1 MLSPRAAAEIHE
13 RMHRHTDLLFPRK
26 EATMRVL
33 TKKVS
38 EEVLI
43 DKPTRLVVLEAAAN
57 KVKFGIKGG
66 GSGERGRETAAHPN
80 GRAGKT
86 VKIIA
91 PYGEEIE
98 IDC

>member
-1 MLSPRAAAEIHE
+1 M
-13 RMHRHTDLLFPRK
+13 
-26 EATMRVL
+26 
-33 TKKVS
+33 
-38 EEVLI
+38 I

-57 KVKFGIKGG
+57 KVKFGILWKGG
-66 GSGERGRETAAHPN
+66 SSGERGRETVAHPS